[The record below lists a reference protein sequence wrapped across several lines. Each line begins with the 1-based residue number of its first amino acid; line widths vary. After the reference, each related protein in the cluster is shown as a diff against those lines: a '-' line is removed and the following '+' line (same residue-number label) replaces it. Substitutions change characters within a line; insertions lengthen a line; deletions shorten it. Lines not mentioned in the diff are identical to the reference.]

1 MALQSGKP
9 SVHNHKQQAAADL
22 FALPYSHRPELY
34 RGFFEAEA
42 KALLRAFFQ
51 ALRA

>member
-1 MALQSGKP
+1 MLAAASFQKSNGCCGT
-9 SVHNHKQQAAADL
+9 AADL